1 MPVRWVIWL
10 ISSFIACSSSFLQS
24 AMALRYAA
32 PDEAFETHESTTR
45 HILCQPLRSCVQ
57 KSHTPSANGWRARL
71 WRRAFRRLH
80 AALAD
85 LLAQGAFALDTEVVI
100 EGEEGGNQHL
110 RACQQR
116 PPVDDE
122 KEPDARDHQQH
133 GSGGYRH
140 SEQEQ
145 KRPDEAQNGAAQAQP
160 AMRGV
165 GVQPDDAL
173 KAGGGRVEEVDPQG
187 SGSANDPKHKHN
199 KTINNLHL
207 CSPRQVRKCLRAF
220 AVHTARRGKL

>member
-145 KRPDEAQNGAAQAQP
+145 KRPDEAVLLVIAGIGFFFVVNWWALLASPQMLIAAFFALYYYFSIQRERALRQQISQGRMQTPERPPPEPGAP
-160 AMRGV
+160 AV
-165 GVQPDDAL
+165 G
-173 KAGGGRVEEVDPQG
+173 
-187 SGSANDPKHKHN
+187 
-199 KTINNLHL
+199 
-207 CSPRQVRKCLRAF
+207 
-220 AVHTARRGKL
+220 